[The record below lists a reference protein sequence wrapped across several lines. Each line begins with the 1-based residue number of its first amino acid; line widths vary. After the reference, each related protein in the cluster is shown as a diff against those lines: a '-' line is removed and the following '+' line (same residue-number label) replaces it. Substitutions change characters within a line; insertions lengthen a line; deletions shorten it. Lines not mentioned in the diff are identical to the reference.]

1 MHDARVTARVLVTGA
16 TGNVGRE
23 VVRELRARGAL
34 VRVGGR
40 GAARK
45 ALDGDASVE
54 HVAFDFHDPS
64 TFAPAADGCSAVFL
78 IRPPAIADVRS
89 TLNAFVDAARARG
102 VEHVVFLSVAGAGKN
117 KLVPHHAVE
126 AHLAARVDGWTVL
139 RPGFFAQNL
148 GDAYRRDIVE
158 DGRLYV
164 PAGRGRVAF
173 IDTRDIAQVAALAL
187 CDPARH
193 TGKAYTLTGPEAV
206 TFDDAAAILSRALG
220 RSIRYAPASVAG
232 YALHLRRRGL
242 PAGQIAVQTIL
253 HVGLRFGQ
261 AEAVDPTLA
270 ALLGRPGGTLAEYVR
285 DHAATWR

>member
-1 MHDARVTARVLVTGA
+1 MSARILVTGA

-34 VRVGGR
+34 VRAAGR
-40 GAARK
+40 AAGEAR
-45 ALDGDASVE
+45 DGVE
-54 HVAFDFHDPS
+54 VVPFDFRDPS
-64 TFAPAADGCSAVFL
+64 TFATAADGCDAVFL
-78 IRPPAIADVRS
+78 LRPPAIADVRP

-126 AHLAARVDGWTVL
+126 AHLAARPGGWTVL

-148 GDAYRRDIVE
+148 GEAYRRDVVE
-158 DGRLYV
+158 AYRLYV

-173 IDTRDIAQVAALAL
+173 VDTRDIAEVAAIAL
-187 CDPARH
+187 CDPPSHA
-193 TGKAYTLTGPEAV
+193 GKAYTLTGPEAV
-206 TFDDAAAILSRALG
+206 TFEDAAEILTSVLG
-220 RSIRYAPASVAG
+220 RAIRYVPASVAG

-270 ALLGRPGGTLAEYVR
+270 ALLGRPGRTLAEYVR
-285 DHAATWR
+285 DHAAAWQ

>member
-1 MHDARVTARVLVTGA
+1 VTTRILVTGA

-23 VVRELRARGAL
+23 VVRELTARGAL

-40 GAARK
+40 AAGK
-45 ALDGDASVE
+45 VLDGDAGVE
-54 HVAFDFHDPS
+54 HVAFDFHVPS
-64 TFAPAADGCSAVFL
+64 TFAPAASGCGAVFL
-78 IRPPAIADVRS
+78 IRPPPIADVRS
-89 TLNAFVDAARARG
+89 TLNAFVDAARANG

-126 AHLAARVDGWTVL
+126 AHLAARAGGWTVL

-173 IDTRDIAQVAALAL
+173 IDTRDIARVAALAL

-193 TGKAYTLTGPEAV
+193 AGRAYTLTGPEAV

-220 RSIRYAPASVAG
+220 RSIRYTRASIPG
-232 YALHLRRRGL
+232 YAIHLRRRGL
-242 PAGQIAVQTIL
+242 PAAQIAVQTIL

-261 AEAVDPTLA
+261 AETVDPTLA

-285 DHAATWR
+285 DHVATWR